1 MTAFAFLGSLDTSS
15 LMLLF
20 WFTLVLELPR
30 YAIAM
35 VVVPV
40 ATLVPWRRSPTD
52 GELSVSVVVAGHNEA
67 RVLRQCIEGL
77 GEQTIAVQS
86 GRMEIIFVDD
96 GSTDR
101 TSEVA
106 RSLRDAH
113 KVQKVLRQT
122 TRSGKSAALNLGI
135 SASTGEIIV
144 ICDVDSSFDRDAFS
158 RILQHFGD
166 SHVGAVSGNIGV
178 RNASVSLVTRHQAI
192 EYATSITLGRSVQ
205 AELGL
210 LSIASGAF
218 GAFRRC
224 ALEAVGRQD
233 VEVAED
239 ADLTMK
245 LRRAGWLI
253 DFASDAQSLTDVP
266 ESTAALIAQRLRW
279 DRGIITIWL
288 RKFRGAFDFRQST
301 FRLSDVLV
309 NLDILVFQLLLPVTF
324 PFYLFWLFHSLGSF
338 AWTVIGA
345 TLVVYLA
352 MDVLSFA
359 AAMAVGAV
367 IPLHLIVYLPFH
379 TVIKVTLL
387 RVVRLVAIV
396 QELVFFASRRDPYV
410 PSHVSRQMEVI

>member
-1 MTAFAFLGSLDTSS
+1 MTALAFLGSLDISS

-20 WFTLVLELPR
+20 WFTLLLEIPR

-35 VVVPV
+35 VVVPI
-40 ATLVPWRRSPTD
+40 AALVSQRRPSTD
-52 GELSVSVVVAGHNEA
+52 GDLSVSVVVVGHNEA

-77 GEQTIAVQS
+77 AEQTIAIKP

-96 GSTDR
+96 GSTDG
-101 TSEVA
+101 TFEVA

-113 KVQKVLRQT
+113 KVQKVLHQT
-122 TRSGKSAALNLGI
+122 RRSGKSAAVNFGI
-135 SASTGEIIV
+135 SACTGEIV
-144 ICDVDSSFDRDAFS
+144 MICDVDSSFDRDAFS
-158 RILQHFGD
+158 RILQHFWD
-166 SHVGAVSGNIGV
+166 PRVGAVSGNIGV
-178 RNASVSLVTRHQAI
+178 RNALVSLITRHQAI

-205 AELGL
+205 RELGM

-253 DFASDAQSLTDVP
+253 DFAADAQSLTDVP
-266 ESTAALIAQRLRW
+266 DTVTALIAQRLRW
-279 DRGIITIWL
+279 DRGIVTIWL

-301 FRLSDVLV
+301 FRISDVLV
-309 NLDILVFQLLLPVTF
+309 NLDILVFQVLLPVVF
-324 PFYLFWLFHSLGSF
+324 PCYLLWLFHSLGGF
-338 AWTVIGA
+338 AWTMIGA
-345 TLVVYLA
+345 TLVVYFV
-352 MDVLSFA
+352 MDVLSVV
-359 AAMAVGAV
+359 AAMAVGAT
-367 IPLHLIVYLPFH
+367 IPLRFIVYLPFH
-379 TVIKVTLL
+379 TVVKVTLM

-410 PSHVSRQMEVI
+410 PAHVSRQVEVI